1 MTRGETLRA
10 RPRGRIPGPTAPP
23 PRRFVRAPALA
34 LVALAIVL
42 LWIPMT
48 TGLRFP
54 SKLNELDYHIPAV
67 LSYVDHFPG
76 LDEMR
81 DTNLSML
88 PLFHGALGQL
98 ARLTGTGV
106 PALRAWMLALGLL
119 AILLYGRVAA
129 IIPGN
134 DWRTS
139 TLSFAAFPY
148 FGASYFLVLTEGPGF
163 LAVAAAV
170 LWQIRYWKTE
180 QARSLW
186 LAGLAGTA
194 ACLMRQNLIVVPA
207 VFAAAV
213 LVRAV
218 AQGRV
223 VATWRR
229 LGWRGAIA
237 LVLPAFALAFQVWLW
252 RGLLPPFYQDFPD
265 YYEPSLTV
273 YLRSLLS
280 IGANVGYY
288 LLPATIA
295 WAASR
300 WRPVSARTW
309 SVLAAVSIGG
319 AWYLHRVGAGT
330 MVNTQGLFRHA
341 LDFLG
346 NHVSALLP
354 VVLVALCLF
363 SFSCVIVA
371 GVRRITRARHIDPG
385 AEFLLFVLLV
395 GTFLVV
401 GFGLATIYERHIIVV
416 YGLAALTFLAT
427 QRWNAS
433 RLLWWGWAVNV
444 LFGVA
449 HGILYAATVY
459 ELVPAASGLYELLR

>member
-1 MTRGETLRA
+1 MTQWAGPTA
-10 RPRGRIPGPTAPP
+10 RPRGRIRGPAPSR
-23 PRRFVRAPALA
+23 PREFDRLTVFA
-34 LVALAIVL
+34 LVALAVVL
-42 LWIPMT
+42 LWIPVT

-54 SKLNELDYHIPAV
+54 SKLNEFAYHIPAV

-81 DTNLSML
+81 DTKLSML
-88 PLFHGALGQL
+88 PLLHGVLGQL
-98 ARLTGTGV
+98 ARFTGTGV
-106 PALRAWMLALGLL
+106 PALRAWMLTLGLL
-119 AILLYGRVAA
+119 AVLLYGRVAA
-129 IIPGN
+129 SIPGN
-134 DWRTS
+134 NWRTS
-139 TLSFAAFPY
+139 ALSFAAFPY

-163 LAVAAAV
+163 LAVAVAV
-170 LWQIRYWKTE
+170 LWQIRYWRTE
-180 QARSLW
+180 QTGSLW

-194 ACLMRQNLIVVPA
+194 ACLVRQNLIVVPA

-218 AQGRV
+218 ALGRV

-229 LGWRGAIA
+229 LGWGGLIA
-237 LVLPAFALAFQVWLW
+237 LILPAVALAFQVWLW
-252 RGLLPPFYQDFPD
+252 RGLLPPFYQGFPD
-265 YYEPSLTV
+265 YYDPHLSV

-288 LLPATIA
+288 LLPATVA

-300 WRPVSARTW
+300 WRAVSPRAW
-309 SVLAAVSIGG
+309 SAIAAVSIGG
-319 AWYLHRVGAGT
+319 AWYLHRVGAGS
-330 MVNTQGLFRHA
+330 MVNTEGLFHHA
-341 LDFLG
+341 LGFLG
-346 NHVSALLP
+346 NHVSSLLP
-354 VVLVALCLF
+354 IALVALCLF
-363 SFSCVIVA
+363 SFSCVLLA
-371 GVRRITRARHIDPG
+371 GARRIMRARHFDPG

-427 QRWNAS
+427 DRWGAN
-433 RLLWWGWAVNV
+433 RTLWWGWAVSV

-449 HGILYAATVY
+449 HAILYAATVH
-459 ELVPAASGLYELLR
+459 ELVPAASRLYDLLG